1 MFQHKKLVTV
11 ALRHSLIWD
20 LCAPGVWAV
29 KWCKNCCNIAFHYGD
44 TAIEYSAFP
53 YVLTVNSVC
62 SMKLIVLI
70 IMIGMRLV
78 FSREQSLYYPSSCI
92 EML

>member
-1 MFQHKKLVTV
+1 MQHSIFEIQPL
-11 ALRHSLIWD
+11 
-20 LCAPGVWAV
+20 
-29 KWCKNCCNIAFHYGD
+29 NILHLL
-44 TAIEYSAFP
+44 T

-62 SMKLIVLI
+62 SMKWFVIV

-92 EML
+92 EMLGKIVENLREVITVTEILIC

>member
-1 MFQHKKLVTV
+1 MEIRL
-11 ALRHSLIWD
+11 L
-20 LCAPGVWAV
+20 
-29 KWCKNCCNIAFHYGD
+29 NILHFL
-44 TAIEYSAFP
+44 T

-62 SMKLIVLI
+62 SMKLIVLV

-92 EML
+92 EMLRKIIENLRKSQYCD